1 LHAILDDFARS
12 DQESIVSWQP
22 HGKGF
27 KIYKAK
33 EFAETVMSKYFNHTK
48 YNSFR
53 RQLQLYGFRW
63 IKDRT
68 SADHG
73 AYCHPLFQRGKSDLC
88 IEMTRQK
95 IKGVR
100 KRKKKTKIQRQTKG
114 SKVVTELQPTS
125 FTDINARREKESSIR
140 RVSLDE
146 DVMKHTIPHSLEC
159 KIPEEKNIP
168 SRAVSLDEDAM
179 KHAISGSPEC
189 KKPEEKNILSRAE
202 GRNQALVESNKT
214 MKCLDNKQFRKL
226 HDDCA
231 QEAISNIHLQNI
243 LSPLVQNEAVPMNV
257 DFATFLAGRV
267 AEKIDPTSNSFQLKQ
282 SSNADEF
289 QVGDESFFE
298 GRRFFSVEL
307 RGIDY

>member
-159 KIPEEKNIP
+159 KIPEEKNI
-168 SRAVSLDEDAM
+168 
-179 KHAISGSPEC
+179 
-189 KKPEEKNILSRAE
+189 LSRAQ
-202 GRNQALVESNKT
+202 GRNHALVESKQT
-214 MKCLDNKQFRKL
+214 AQCLDNKQFRRVMEL
-226 HDDCA
+226 HDECA
-231 QEAISNIHLQNI
+231 QAMFNLHLQNI
-243 LSPLVQNEAVPMNV
+243 LSPLNQNEAVPMGM
-257 DFATFLAGRV
+257 DFAAFLAGRV
-267 AEKIDPTSNSFQLKQ
+267 AEIDSSDSFPSKHSS

-289 QVGDESFFE
+289 QDGDASFFE
-298 GRRFFSVEL
+298 GRRFFSVDL
-307 RGIDY
+307 PLDLLH